1 MPQDSEQLKKAREYA
16 FLLLK
21 FRPRSINEFR
31 EKLNKHGFSEDVID
45 KITADFKKR
54 GLLDDAKFAKMWLA
68 DRMNLKPMG
77 KLKLRQE
84 LKEKGISEFD
94 IDDTFESA
102 KNEIDEYESARKLA
116 QNRLRQMKGLHE
128 LTMKRRLAGFLS
140 RRGFS
145 YSVVAK
151 VVREALKD
159 ES

>member
-145 YSVVAK
+145 YDAVIK
-151 VVREALKD
+151 VVNEVMK
-159 ES
+159 